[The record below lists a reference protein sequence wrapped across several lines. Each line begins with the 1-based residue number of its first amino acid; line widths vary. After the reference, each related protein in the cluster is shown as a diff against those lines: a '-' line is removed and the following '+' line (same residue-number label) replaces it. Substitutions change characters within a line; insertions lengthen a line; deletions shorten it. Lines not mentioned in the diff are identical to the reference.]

1 MTITRTWRRN
11 GRCELVVG
19 RLGLFLGLLVM
30 SAWKLCGSVPLQGGL
45 TPPQIVIVQPQ
56 VPVSG
61 QPVRVVLYHPLVAAH
76 LGQLQW
82 RWADSSHWQPLD
94 GCEWRVAEAPP
105 HRLQV
110 QFRVVDTYGHGSS
123 VTDLILPTVSPRPQV
138 RIVGTEPE
146 SGPVYGHPFRI
157 RLVAQSP
164 LLRSVRAVEWRY
176 PGETIW
182 KPVPGSTSK
191 SLWIWQVEK
200 VGTLRLAIEFRGV
213 DEAGLMSAPIVGRWE
228 VSPLVQSFAV
238 GQLGGLRERPA
249 LHALALVPKTTRVVF
264 AGDDGLLGW
273 LDWRT
278 AEIRLLPG
286 HSPDHPVWDAAAVT
300 LADNRMLALSGSSDG
315 TARLWDLQ
323 KMAQL
328 HVFHGH
334 SGSVNAV
341 AFSPDGQFAF
351 TADESGQCVMRETLS
366 GKLVRNFTIGDAGE
380 PVCALRTWQQGDH
393 IILAAGGADKQLHM
407 WDATE
412 GKKLVSAVADVEAV
426 WALAYAANH
435 YLLTGGK
442 SPELRQ
448 WHWLTEKGS
457 LAYLSA
463 LLPPEPPLLRPWYG
477 DMTYAAAEFTHDGKF
492 AVSCDRAGRLILW
505 DIVSHC
511 PLRIMQQPNE
521 NLHGARWG
529 FSDLA
534 VTPDGEFVL
543 TADRDG
549 YVRLWY
555 IGERTVR

>member
-1 MTITRTWRRN
+1 MKMTRMRRN
-11 GRCELVVG
+11 NGQRKPAVG
-19 RLGLFLGLLVM
+19 RLGLLLGLLVTI
-30 SAWKLCGSVPLQGGL
+30 AWKLCESVLAQVEL
-45 TPPQIVIVQPQ
+45 APPQIGAVQPQ

-61 QPVRVVLYHPLVAAH
+61 HPVRVVLYHPLVAAH

-94 GCEWRVAEAPP
+94 GCEWRLAKAPP
-105 HRLQV
+105 DRLRV
-110 QFRVVDTYGHGSS
+110 QFRVVDSHGHASRA
-123 VTDLILPTVSPRPQV
+123 TDLILQAVPPTPQV

-146 SGPVYGHPFRI
+146 SGPVYGHRFRI

-176 PGETIW
+176 SGETTW

-191 SLWIWQVEK
+191 STWIWQVEK

-213 DEAGLMSAPIVGRWE
+213 DETGLVSAPIVGRWE
-228 VSPLVQSFAV
+228 VSPLVQSFPVA
-238 GQLGGLRERPA
+238 QLGGLQERPA

-273 LDWRT
+273 LDWQT
-278 AEIRLLPG
+278 AELGLLPG
-286 HSPDHPVWDAAAVT
+286 HSPDHPVWDVAAVT
-300 LADNRMLALSGSSDG
+300 LADNRMLALSGSGDG
-315 TARLWDLQ
+315 TARLWDLK
-323 KMAQL
+323 KMAAL

-351 TADESGQCVMRETLS
+351 TVDETGQCVMRETLS
-366 GKLVRNFTIGDAGE
+366 GKLVRNFTIGDVGE
-380 PVCALRTWQQGDH
+380 PVCVLRTWQQGDH
-393 IILAAGGADKQLHM
+393 IILAAGDADKQLHI

-412 GKKLVSAVADVEAV
+412 GKKLVSKVADVQAV
-426 WALAYAANH
+426 WALAYVANH

-442 SPELRQ
+442 SPRLR
-448 WHWLTEKGS
+448 HWRWVMEKGS
-457 LAYLSA
+457 LAFLSA
-463 LLPPEPPLLRPWYG
+463 LLPPEPSLLWPWYA
-477 DMTYAAAEFTHDGKF
+477 DMTYTAAEFTQDGKF

-505 DIVSHC
+505 DIFSRG

-521 NLHGARWG
+521 NLHDDRWG

-534 VTPDGEFVL
+534 ITRDGEFVL

-555 IGERTVR
+555 IGERAVR